1 MLKNASELQKIA
13 LLDRF
18 KTGFEDAKKGAIE
31 LATKFGT
38 EFAMAQ
44 PADSWVDM
52 AKGWSDKQYPTYQ
65 SMFPQLKNVDY
76 SDFNAAMKAYKD
88 PTYHSTFFPNLDIN
102 KKHTLEDVTNSFKG
116 GNYIKGQGA
125 WAYNNINR
133 INNLRSYGKS
143 PISSM
148 LFGDYDKMRSNMY
161 MMDQYGKEGT
171 AENKFLK
178 GYITP
183 EQYKSYQRWRPLM
196 AIWMNIRGWLRSLFQ
211 GGNFKAMSVSHP
223 YQQNPTPA
231 PAYAGA

>member
-13 LLDRF
+13 FLGAVVNAGPEAVS
-18 KTGFEDAKKGAIE
+18 KTDVGKAVK
-31 LATKFGT
+31 TKMT
-38 EFAMAQ
+38 NALMSS
-44 PADSWVDM
+44 PVDSLM
-52 AKGWSDKQYPTYQ
+52 NEAKGWDVKDPSHYRRYQ
-65 SMFPQLKNVDY
+65 AAFPQLKGIDY
-76 SDFNAAMKAYKD
+76 PDFHAAVSAYKD
-88 PTYHSTFFPNLDIN
+88 PTYHSTFFPSLDIN
-102 KKHTLEDVTNSFKG
+102 KKHTVSDVLNNFKG
-116 GNYIKGQGA
+116 GSYIKGQGA

-211 GGNFKAMSVSHP
+211 GGNFNAMPVSHP
-223 YQQNPTPA
+223 HQQTA
-231 PAYAGA
+231 AAGA